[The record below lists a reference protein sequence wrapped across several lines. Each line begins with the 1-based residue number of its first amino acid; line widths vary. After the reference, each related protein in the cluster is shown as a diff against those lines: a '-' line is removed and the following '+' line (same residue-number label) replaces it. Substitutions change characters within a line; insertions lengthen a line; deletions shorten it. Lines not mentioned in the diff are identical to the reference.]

1 MTRSSLGSALVTG
14 ASSGIGAVYADR
26 LAKRGYDLIL
36 VARNGEKLK
45 SLAARL
51 TAETHRSV
59 KVMPADLGDKVAL
72 AKIEAVLRDDPSI
85 SMLVNNAGT
94 ASIAP
99 LLNSDVD
106 QMEAMIAL
114 NVTALTRLTY
124 AAAPAF
130 VARGAGTIIN
140 IGSVVGVVPERL
152 NGVYGATK
160 AFVLALSQSLQHEL
174 ADKGVR
180 IQAVLPAATATDI
193 WEKSGLHHSKLP
205 AGTVMSTE
213 DMVDA
218 ALTGLDQGEV
228 VTIPPLQDGDDWTR
242 FDAARLALAP
252 KLTNA
257 APAPRYRAARA
268 SSKHRVRRNLTKHED
283 QAMTSRSVVIA
294 EPVRTAIGAFGG
306 TLKDVPA
313 PDLGAVAIRAAVE
326 RAGLKPEEIE
336 TAAMGNVIQAGTKM
350 NPARQAAV
358 QAGLPVTVPALTVNR
373 VCGSGAQAIVSA
385 AQEILLG
392 NANAAVAGGMESMD
406 QAPYLV
412 QRGRWGYRLGDGQL
426 YDSVLRDGLNDA
438 FSGEH
443 SGWHTEDLVE
453 KYQVTREAQDQWA
466 LRSQQRFA
474 RAQSAGHF
482 KSQIAAVQ
490 VPGKKGPTPFDQD
503 EANRPDTT
511 IEALARLK
519 PAFRPDGAITAGN
532 APGLN
537 DAAAAMVLADEAWAE
552 KRGLKPAARLVAYG
566 IAAVE
571 PGMFGLGP
579 VPAVKQALQRAGWEI
594 ESIERAEINEAFA
607 AIAIVVARELGFS
620 DEIVN
625 VEGGA
630 VAHGHPIGA
639 TGAVLTT
646 KLIHSMRR
654 DGLKRG
660 LVTLCIGGGQGIA
673 LAIETLH

>member
-1 MTRSSLGSALVTG
+1 
-14 ASSGIGAVYADR
+14 
-26 LAKRGYDLIL
+26 
-36 VARNGEKLK
+36 
-45 SLAARL
+45 
-51 TAETHRSV
+51 
-59 KVMPADLGDKVAL
+59 
-72 AKIEAVLRDDPSI
+72 
-85 SMLVNNAGT
+85 
-94 ASIAP
+94 
-99 LLNSDVD
+99 
-106 QMEAMIAL
+106 
-114 NVTALTRLTY
+114 
-124 AAAPAF
+124 
-130 VARGAGTIIN
+130 
-140 IGSVVGVVPERL
+140 
-152 NGVYGATK
+152 
-160 AFVLALSQSLQHEL
+160 
-174 ADKGVR
+174 
-180 IQAVLPAATATDI
+180 
-193 WEKSGLHHSKLP
+193 
-205 AGTVMSTE
+205 
-213 DMVDA
+213 
-218 ALTGLDQGEV
+218 
-228 VTIPPLQDGDDWTR
+228 
-242 FDAARLALAP
+242 
-252 KLTNA
+252 
-257 APAPRYRAARA
+257 
-268 SSKHRVRRNLTKHED
+268 
-283 QAMTSRSVVIA
+283 MTSRSVVIA

-306 TLKDVPA
+306 TLKDMPA
-313 PDLGAVAIRAAVE
+313 PNLGAVAIRAAVE
-326 RAGLKPEEIE
+326 RAGLRPEEIE

-358 QAGLPVTVPALTVNR
+358 QAGLPVTVPAMTVNR

-392 NANAAVAGGMESMD
+392 NANAAVAGGMENMD

-474 RAQSAGHF
+474 RAQAAGHF
-482 KSQIAAVQ
+482 KSQIAPVQ

-503 EANRPDTT
+503 EANRPGTT
-511 IEALARLK
+511 LEALARLK

-552 KRGLKPAARLVAYG
+552 KRSLQPAARLVAYG

-579 VPAVKQALQRAGWEI
+579 VPAVRQALQRAGWEVG
-594 ESIERAEINEAFA
+594 SVERAEINEAFA
-607 AIAIVVARELGFS
+607 AIAIVVARELGLS

-673 LAIETLH
+673 LAIETMH